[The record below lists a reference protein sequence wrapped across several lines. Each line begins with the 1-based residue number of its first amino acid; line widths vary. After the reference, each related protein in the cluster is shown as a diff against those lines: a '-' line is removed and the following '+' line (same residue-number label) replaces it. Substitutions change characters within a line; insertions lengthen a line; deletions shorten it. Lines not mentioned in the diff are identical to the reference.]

1 MKIGSEN
8 KITQML
14 YLRNMWKA
22 IWKLESKSLWEIIL
36 KVTLAYRTKLP
47 LLQYVKES
55 RDQNSL
61 I

>member
-14 YLRNMWKA
+14 YLRNMWKS

-36 KVTLAYRTKLP
+36 KVTLASRTKLP
-47 LLQYVKES
+47 LL
-55 RDQNSL
+55 
-61 I
+61 